1 MSTLRMSRPYHH
13 GDLRTAL
20 LDAALQAVEAGGH
33 ATLSLRDLAQGLG
46 VSHAAPYR
54 HFANRQALLA
64 AVAATGFARLAEA
77 WLAAWQGAGTTGA
90 GPTDTGPAARLRV
103 AARAYIGFAT
113 ERPGLFR
120 LMFQGPPPPGA
131 EAAFAGLQATVA
143 AALPGAPEA
152 TVKARTIAMWSAMHG
167 FAWLCLEHRIRP
179 AMLGPLAPGA
189 MLEAVLDAALG
200 PQG

>member
-1 MSTLRMSRPYHH
+1 MSGMARPYHH

-20 LDAALQAVEAGGH
+20 LDAALRAVEAGGH
-33 ATLSLRDLAQGLG
+33 AALSLRELAQGLG

-54 HFANRQALLA
+54 HFATREALLA

-77 WLAAWQGAGTTGA
+77 WLGAWQGAG
-90 GPTDTGPAARLRV
+90 PVPPAARLRV
-103 AARAYIGFAT
+103 AARAYLGFAT
-113 ERPGLFR
+113 EHPALFR

-131 EAAFAGLQATVA
+131 DAAFAGLQATVA
-143 AALPGAPEA
+143 AALPGALEA
-152 TVKARTIAMWSAMHG
+152 TVKARTIAMWAALHG
-167 FAWLCLEHRIRP
+167 FAWLCLEGRLRP

-200 PQG
+200 PLDQG

>member
-1 MSTLRMSRPYHH
+1 MARPYHH
-13 GDLRTAL
+13 GDLRAAL

-54 HFANRQALLA
+54 HFPNRQALLA

-77 WLAAWQGAGTTGA
+77 WLAAWQGAGTTG
-90 GPTDTGPAARLRV
+90 TDPVAPAARLKV

-113 ERPGLFR
+113 ERPALFR

-143 AALPGAPEA
+143 AALPGVAEA
-152 TVKARTIAMWSAMHG
+152 VVKARTIAMWSALHG

-200 PQG
+200 PLNQG